1 MATTR
6 ISLGVQG
13 ALPTGADTFPEL
25 KAAGTNWDVLS
36 LSFDAA
42 ADEGC
47 FWQVPYAPA
56 YGSGNI
62 TVKVLWYGDTATS
75 GDVVWAAAVA
85 CITPETDS
93 TDIETDAWGTA
104 ATVTDSHLGTTAQR
118 VHTASITVS
127 STDSITTGD
136 VLFVRLYRDAD
147 NGSDTM
153 SGDAQVVG
161 VIVEYSDT

>member
-6 ISLGVQG
+6 ITLSPQG
-13 ALPTGADTFPEL
+13 ALPAGADTFPEV
-25 KAAGTNWDVLS
+25 KAAGTNFDVMS

-42 ADEGC
+42 TDEEC
-47 FWQVPYAPA
+47 FWQIPYAPT

-62 TVKVLWYGDTATS
+62 TVKVRWYGDTATS
-75 GDVVWAAAVA
+75 GNVVWAAAVA

-93 TDIETDAWGTA
+93 TDVEADSWGTA
-104 ATVTDSHLGTTAQR
+104 ATVTDSHLGTTAHR
-118 VHTASITVS
+118 IMEASITVS
-127 STDSITTGD
+127 SLDSITTGD
-136 VLFVRLYRDAD
+136 LLFLRLYRDAD
-147 NGSDTM
+147 NASDTM